1 MREEVQSTT
10 RIKPDNRDKL
20 SGKFHKPPVNPSKL
34 ESANYLA
41 KQKRRQPLLPI
52 IETKRTPDT
61 ERRTKLSLSA
71 VSPGVHVLQRKM
83 SQMKEVLQEA
93 GDTLEAVLRL
103 VVPGHGQL
111 RRKMETQKEYLA
123 AFVISSLVIATVLA
137 L

>member
-1 MREEVQSTT
+1 M
-10 RIKPDNRDKL
+10 
-20 SGKFHKPPVNPSKL
+20 NPSKL

-61 ERRTKLSLSA
+61 ERRTKLSESA
-71 VSPGVHVLQRKM
+71 DSPGVHVLQRKM

>member
-1 MREEVQSTT
+1 M
-10 RIKPDNRDKL
+10 
-20 SGKFHKPPVNPSKL
+20 NPSKL

-61 ERRTKLSLSA
+61 ERRTKLSLSTD
-71 VSPGVHVLQRKM
+71 SPGVHVLQRKM

>member
-1 MREEVQSTT
+1 M
-10 RIKPDNRDKL
+10 
-20 SGKFHKPPVNPSKL
+20 NPSKL

-61 ERRTKLSLSA
+61 ERRTKLSASA
-71 VSPGVHVLQRKM
+71 DSPGGHVLQRKM

-111 RRKMETQKEYLA
+111 RRKMETQREYLA

>member
-1 MREEVQSTT
+1 MKNQQAETFEQAIIDLLV
-10 RIKPDNRDKL
+10 KLVPDEGTVVRVDCATGLQKL
-20 SGKFHKPPVNPSKL
+20 
-34 ESANYLA
+34 
-41 KQKRRQPLLPI
+41 Q
-52 IETKRTPDT
+52 
-61 ERRTKLSLSA
+61 
-71 VSPGVHVLQRKM
+71 KM

>member
-1 MREEVQSTT
+1 MQSTS

-41 KQKRRQPLLPI
+41 KQKRRQPVLPI
-52 IETKRTPDT
+52 IETKRTTPDT
-61 ERRTKLSLSA
+61 ERRTKLSASA
-71 VSPGVHVLQRKM
+71 DSPGGHVLQRKM

>member
-1 MREEVQSTT
+1 M
-10 RIKPDNRDKL
+10 
-20 SGKFHKPPVNPSKL
+20 NPSKL

-71 VSPGVHVLQRKM
+71 DSPGVHVLQRKM